1 MAAKYERI
9 DYMAKQSSG
18 LGKGLDALLGEV
30 SPENTGGEGA
40 LSLAIAQVSPGL
52 NQPRKYFDP
61 EALEELADSIRIH
74 GIIQPLTVR
83 RMQTGYYQIIAGE
96 RRWRA
101 AKLAG
106 LSHVPATVIEADD
119 RKVMELALIEN
130 LQREDLNPIEEAAG
144 FAELLREFGLTQELL
159 ALQMGK
165 SRSAIANALRL
176 LTLPQPV
183 QAMVEDGRLSL
194 GHAKA
199 VLSLVRA
206 EQQEKLAELAVTR
219 QLSVRETE
227 KFAKGGFKT
236 VPEEEETVSPALPEK
251 DDPKIYITALEE
263 DLGKRLQ
270 RKVTIMAGKRKG
282 KIQLEYYDSEDLE
295 TLLALLGG
303 GSVQ

>member
-1 MAAKYERI
+1 
-9 DYMAKQSSG
+9 MAKLTSG

-30 SPENTGGEGA
+30 TASQGGSEGA
-40 LSLAIAQVSPGL
+40 LSLPIAQVSPGL
-52 NQPRKYFDP
+52 NQPRKYFDQ
-61 EALEELADSIRIH
+61 EALDELADSIRAH

-106 LSHVPATVIEADD
+106 LAQVPVTVIEADD
-119 RKVMELALIEN
+119 RKVKELALIEN

-144 FAELLREFGLTQELL
+144 YAELMREYGMTQDLL
-159 ALQMGK
+159 AIQLGK
-165 SRSAIANALRL
+165 SRPAIANALRL
-176 LTLPQPV
+176 LSLSEPV
-183 QAMVEDGRLSL
+183 QAMVEEGRLSL

-199 VLSLVRA
+199 VLSLARP
-206 EQQEKLAELAVTR
+206 EQQEKLAELVVTR

-227 KFAKGGFKT
+227 KFAKGGFKA
-236 VPEEEETVSPALPEK
+236 VEIEEVSPPLLEK
-251 DDPKIYITALEE
+251 DDPKIYIAALEE

-295 TLLALLGG
+295 TLLAILGG
-303 GSVQ
+303 GSTL

>member
-1 MAAKYERI
+1 
-9 DYMAKQSSG
+9 MAKQPIG

-30 SPENTGGEGA
+30 SAHSAGSEGA
-40 LSLAIAQVSPGL
+40 LSLAISQVSPGL
-52 NQPRKYFDP
+52 NQPRKHFDQ

-83 RMQTGYYQIIAGE
+83 RLQTGYYQIIAGE

-106 LSHVPATVIEADD
+106 LTHVPATVIEADD

-130 LQREDLNPIEEAAG
+130 LQREDLNPMEEAAG
-144 FAELLREFGLTQELL
+144 YAELLKEYGLTQELL

-165 SRSAIANALRL
+165 SRSAIGNALRL
-176 LTLPQPV
+176 LSLPLSV

-199 VLSLVRA
+199 VMSLVRA
-206 EQQEKLAELAVTR
+206 EQQERLAEYAVSR

-227 KFAKGGFKT
+227 KFAKSGFKT
-236 VPEEEETVSPALPEK
+236 RSVEEEEVSPAPLEK
-251 DDPKIYITALEE
+251 DDPKLYIAALEE

-270 RKVTIMAGKRKG
+270 RKVTIQTGKRKG

-303 GSVQ
+303 GSAQ

>member
-1 MAAKYERI
+1 
-9 DYMAKQSSG
+9 MAKQPIG

-30 SPENTGGEGA
+30 SAHSAGSEGA
-40 LSLAIAQVSPGL
+40 LSLAISQVSPGL
-52 NQPRKYFDP
+52 NQPRKHFDQ
-61 EALEELADSIRIH
+61 EALEELANSIRIH

-83 RMQTGYYQIIAGE
+83 RLQTGYYQIIAGE

-101 AKLAG
+101 AKLVG
-106 LSHVPATVIEADD
+106 LTHVPATVIEADD

-130 LQREDLNPIEEAAG
+130 LQREDLNPMEEAAG
-144 FAELLREFGLTQELL
+144 YAELLKEYGLTQELL

-165 SRSAIANALRL
+165 SRSAIGNALRL
-176 LTLPQPV
+176 LSLPLSV

-199 VLSLVRA
+199 VMSLVRA
-206 EQQEKLAELAVTR
+206 EQQERLAEYAVSR

-227 KFAKGGFKT
+227 KFAKSGFKT
-236 VPEEEETVSPALPEK
+236 RSVEEDEVPPAPLEK
-251 DDPKIYITALEE
+251 DDPKLYIAALEE

-270 RKVTIMAGKRKG
+270 RKVTIQAGKRKG

-303 GSVQ
+303 GSAQ

>member
-1 MAAKYERI
+1 
-9 DYMAKQSSG
+9 MAKLTSG

-30 SPENTGGEGA
+30 TVSQGGSEGA
-40 LSLAIAQVSPGL
+40 LSLPIAQVSPGL
-52 NQPRKYFDP
+52 NQPRKYFDQ
-61 EALEELADSIRIH
+61 EALDELADSIRAH

-106 LSHVPATVIEADD
+106 LAQVPVTVIEADD
-119 RKVMELALIEN
+119 RKVKELALIEN

-144 FAELLREFGLTQELL
+144 YAELMREYGMTQDLL
-159 ALQMGK
+159 AIQLGK
-165 SRSAIANALRL
+165 SRPAIANALRL
-176 LTLPQPV
+176 LSLSESV

-199 VLSLVRA
+199 VLSLARP
-206 EQQEKLAELAVTR
+206 EQQEKLAELVVTR

-227 KFAKGGFKT
+227 KFAKGGFKA
-236 VPEEEETVSPALPEK
+236 VEIEEVSPPLPEK
-251 DDPKIYITALEE
+251 DDPKIYIAALEE

-295 TLLALLGG
+295 TLLAILGG
-303 GSVQ
+303 GSTL

>member
-1 MAAKYERI
+1 
-9 DYMAKQSSG
+9 MAKQPIG

-30 SPENTGGEGA
+30 SAHSAGSEGA
-40 LSLAIAQVSPGL
+40 LSLAISQVSPGL
-52 NQPRKYFDP
+52 NQPRKHFDQ
-61 EALEELADSIRIH
+61 EALEELANSIRIH

-83 RMQTGYYQIIAGE
+83 RLQTGYYQIIAGE

-101 AKLAG
+101 AKLVG
-106 LSHVPATVIEADD
+106 LTHVPATVIEADD

-130 LQREDLNPIEEAAG
+130 LQREDLNPMEEAAG
-144 FAELLREFGLTQELL
+144 YAELLKEYGLTQELL

-165 SRSAIANALRL
+165 SRSAIGNALRL
-176 LTLPQPV
+176 LSLPLSV

-199 VLSLVRA
+199 VMSLVRA
-206 EQQEKLAELAVTR
+206 EQQERLAEYAVSR

-227 KFAKGGFKT
+227 KFAKSGFKT
-236 VPEEEETVSPALPEK
+236 RSVEEYEVSPAPLEK
-251 DDPKIYITALEE
+251 DDPKLYIAALEE

-270 RKVTIMAGKRKG
+270 RKVTIQAGKRKG

-303 GSVQ
+303 GSAQ

>member
-1 MAAKYERI
+1 
-9 DYMAKQSSG
+9 MAKQPIG

-30 SPENTGGEGA
+30 PAQGAGGEGA

-52 NQPRKYFDP
+52 NQPRKYFDA
-61 EALEELADSIRIH
+61 EALEELADSIRVH

-83 RMQTGYYQIIAGE
+83 RLQTGYYQIIAGE

-106 LSHVPATVIEADD
+106 LTHVPVTVMEADD

-130 LQREDLNPIEEAAG
+130 LQREDLNPMEEAAG
-144 FAELLREFGLTQELL
+144 YAELLQEYGLTQELL

-165 SRSAIANALRL
+165 SRSVISNALRL
-176 LTLPQPV
+176 LGLPPSV
-183 QAMVEDGRLSL
+183 QAMVEDGRLSS

-199 VLSLVRA
+199 VLSLMRP
-206 EQQEKLAELAVTR
+206 EQQEQLAELAVSR

-227 KFAKGGFKT
+227 KFAKSGFKNRG
-236 VPEEEETVSPALPEK
+236 VEEEEVSPALPEK
-251 DDPKIYITALEE
+251 DDPKIYIAALEE

-303 GSVQ
+303 GSAQ

>member
-1 MAAKYERI
+1 
-9 DYMAKQSSG
+9 MAKQPIG

-30 SPENTGGEGA
+30 SAHSAGSEGA
-40 LSLAIAQVSPGL
+40 LSLAISQVSPGL
-52 NQPRKYFDP
+52 NQPRKHFDQ
-61 EALEELADSIRIH
+61 EALEELANSIRIH

-83 RMQTGYYQIIAGE
+83 RLQTGYYQIIAGE

-101 AKLAG
+101 AKLVG
-106 LSHVPATVIEADD
+106 LTHVPATVIEADD

-130 LQREDLNPIEEAAG
+130 LQREDLNPMEEAAG
-144 FAELLREFGLTQELL
+144 YAELLKEYGLTQELL

-165 SRSAIANALRL
+165 SRSAIGNALRL
-176 LTLPQPV
+176 LSLPLSV

-199 VLSLVRA
+199 VMSLVRA
-206 EQQEKLAELAVTR
+206 EQQERLAEYAVSR

-227 KFAKGGFKT
+227 KFAKSGFKT
-236 VPEEEETVSPALPEK
+236 RSVEEDEVSPAPLEK
-251 DDPKIYITALEE
+251 DDPKLYIAALEE

-270 RKVTIMAGKRKG
+270 RKVTIQAGKRKG

-303 GSVQ
+303 GSAQ

>member
-1 MAAKYERI
+1 
-9 DYMAKQSSG
+9 MAKLTSG

-30 SPENTGGEGA
+30 TASQGGSEGA
-40 LSLAIAQVSPGL
+40 LSLPIAQVSPGL
-52 NQPRKYFDP
+52 NQPRKYFDQ
-61 EALEELADSIRIH
+61 EALDELADSIRAH

-106 LSHVPATVIEADD
+106 LAQVPVTVIEADD
-119 RKVMELALIEN
+119 RKVKELALIEN

-144 FAELLREFGLTQELL
+144 YAELMREYGMTQDLL
-159 ALQMGK
+159 AIQLGK
-165 SRSAIANALRL
+165 SRPAIANALRL
-176 LTLPQPV
+176 LSLSEPV

-199 VLSLVRA
+199 VLSLARP
-206 EQQEKLAELAVTR
+206 EQQEKLAELVVTR

-227 KFAKGGFKT
+227 KFAKGGFKA
-236 VPEEEETVSPALPEK
+236 VEIEEVSPPLLEK
-251 DDPKIYITALEE
+251 DDPKIYIAALEE

-295 TLLALLGG
+295 TLLAILGG
-303 GSVQ
+303 GSTL

>member
-1 MAAKYERI
+1 
-9 DYMAKQSSG
+9 MAKQPIG

-30 SPENTGGEGA
+30 PAQGAGGEGA

-52 NQPRKYFDP
+52 NQPRKYFDA
-61 EALEELADSIRIH
+61 EALEELADSIRVH

-83 RMQTGYYQIIAGE
+83 RLQTGYYQIIAGE

-130 LQREDLNPIEEAAG
+130 LQREDLNPMEEAAG
-144 FAELLREFGLTQELL
+144 YAELLREYGLTQELL

-165 SRSAIANALRL
+165 SRSVISNALRL
-176 LTLPQPV
+176 LGLPPSV
-183 QAMVEDGRLSL
+183 QAMVEDGRLSS

-199 VLSLVRA
+199 VMSLPRS
-206 EQQEKLAELAVTR
+206 EQQEQLAELAVSR

-227 KFAKGGFKT
+227 KFAKGGFKNRAA
-236 VPEEEETVSPALPEK
+236 EEEEAVSPALPEK
-251 DDPKIYITALEE
+251 DDPKIYIAALEE

-270 RKVTIMAGKRKG
+270 RRVTIMAGKRKG

-303 GSVQ
+303 GSAQ